1 MKKALLLLLLA
12 LPVQAY
18 LQTTAARKS
27 TDAPVT
33 LVCKIID
40 GPPNATTIFVYE
52 KFGLATREVTRGQ
65 RQEDGSYVAT
75 LPGGEPRV
83 YFVGFNDVQTTPLIL
98 GKEKTLTLWA
108 NAQYMEKGR
117 TVGSEINKAYENLR
131 KEVEQFRAQN
141 EELHNEQ
148 RDARMRNDAAAMRAA
163 RDKFKA
169 HNEAKA
175 NFIAD
180 LKKTQPMLWRS
191 ATLLLWP
198 DDVSENATPA
208 SMVDFYVREF
218 FAYANLADPG
228 YEQVPEVFDAFQN
241 YVTFLQQLGAPAD
254 QVKKGLETHLAKL
267 PKGSM
272 AHRRA
277 FGGAIKGLQNTNHTE
292 LLTFTQ
298 RYVETFKGNDLGD
311 VAILEAEMR
320 RTSTFTPGM
329 LVPDL
334 VGATPKGDTLSLL
347 KTAKGKY
354 TLIDFW
360 ASWCGPC
367 RRENP
372 NVVALYNKYKA
383 KGFDVFGVS
392 LDRDRDAWIRA
403 IEQDGLVWHHISDL
417 QGWRSE
423 HAALYSVNSIP
434 QTILIDPQGRIIQRN
449 LRGEQLAEKLREI
462 FGE

>member
-12 LPVQAY
+12 LPTQAY
-18 LQTTAARKS
+18 LQTTAAKKS
-27 TDAPVT
+27 TDVPVN

-40 GPPNATTIFVYE
+40 GPPNAMTIFVYE
-52 KFGLATREVTRGQ
+52 KFGLVSREVTRAQ
-65 RQEDGSYVAT
+65 RQEDGSYVAV

-83 YFVGFNDVQTTPLIL
+83 YFVGFNEAQTTPVIL
-98 GKEKTLTLWA
+98 GKEKNLTLWA

-117 TVGSEINKAYENLR
+117 TVGSELNRAYENLR
-131 KEVEQFRAQN
+131 KEAEQLRAQN

-148 RDARMRNDAAAMRAA
+148 RNARVRNDAEAIRAV
-163 RDKFKA
+163 REKFKA

-175 NFIAD
+175 NFIAE
-180 LKKTQPMLWRS
+180 LKKSQPLLWRS
-191 ATLLLWP
+191 ATLLVWP
-198 DDVSENATPA
+198 DDVSENATPGA
-208 SMVDFYVREF
+208 VVDFYAREF
-218 FAYANLADPG
+218 FAYAQLSDPA
-228 YEQVPEVFDAFQN
+228 YDQVPEVFDAFQN
-241 YVTFLQQLGAPAD
+241 YIAFLQQLGASPEEI
-254 QVKKGLETHLAKL
+254 KKGLEAHLAKL

-272 AHRRA
+272 THRRA
-277 FGGAIKGLQNTNHTE
+277 FGGAIKGLQNANHPE
-292 LLTFTQ
+292 LLSFIQ
-298 RYVETFKGNDLGD
+298 QYIETFKGNDLGD
-311 VAILEAEMR
+311 VSILEAEMR

-334 VGATPKGDTLSLL
+334 VGATPKGDTISML
-347 KTAKGKY
+347 KTLKGKY
-354 TLIDFW
+354 VLIDFW

-383 KGFDVFGVS
+383 KGFEVFGVS

-403 IEQDGLVWHHISDL
+403 IEQDGLTWLHISDL

-423 HAALYSVNSIP
+423 HAALYSVSSIP
-434 QTILIDPQGRIIQRN
+434 QTVLIDPQGRIIQRN
-449 LRGEQLAEKLREI
+449 LRGEQLAEKLRDL